1 MCLLCSFI
9 MFDKWGIISKK
20 GLSVG
25 IVFHETQNWNF
36 LLFIELRKS
45 TKIDIAQ
52 TSFLILIF
60 L

>member
-9 MFDKWGIISKK
+9 MFDKWGVISK
-20 GLSVG
+20 GLSAG

-36 LLFIELRKS
+36 FLFIELRKS

-52 TSFLILIF
+52 TSFLTLIF